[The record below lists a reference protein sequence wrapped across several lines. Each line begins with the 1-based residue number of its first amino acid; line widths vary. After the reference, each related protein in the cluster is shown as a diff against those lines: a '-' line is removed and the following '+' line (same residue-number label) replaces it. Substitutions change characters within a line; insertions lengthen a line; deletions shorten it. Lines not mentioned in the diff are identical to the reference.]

1 MAPDQILKFWLDETA
16 PEKWYSVDLDLDAE
30 IKHRFE
36 PAWCELMQGRYGL
49 WLTYPSG
56 ALAYII
62 LADQF
67 SRNMFRGQ
75 DKGFSSDTVALAASK
90 SAINQKWDLRVD
102 EPARQFFYL
111 PLMHSENLIDQDRCV
126 RLLKERMCDGGGQ
139 NLLHA
144 RAHREVIRNFGRFPD
159 RNSAL
164 SRKSSQAEADFI
176 RDGGYGNL
184 FQNLT
189 VPI

>member
-1 MAPDQILKFWLDETA
+1 
-16 PEKWYSVDLDLDAE
+16 
-30 IKHRFE
+30 
-36 PAWCELMQGRYGL
+36 
-49 WLTYPSG
+49 LTYPSG

-144 RAHREVIRNFGRFPD
+144 RAHREVIRNFGRFPE

-164 SRKSSQAEADFI
+164 SRKSSQAETDFI
-176 RDGGYGNL
+176 RDGGYGSL

-189 VPI
+189 VAI

>member
-16 PEKWYSVDLDLDAE
+16 PEKWYSVDLDFDAE
-30 IKHRFE
+30 IKHRF
-36 PAWCELMQGRYGL
+36 
-49 WLTYPSG
+49 
-56 ALAYII
+56 
-62 LADQF
+62 
-67 SRNMFRGQ
+67 
-75 DKGFSSDTVALAASK
+75 DTTTK
-90 SAINQKWDLRVD
+90 FMNQLS
-102 EPARQFFYL
+102 

-144 RAHREVIRNFGRFPD
+144 RAHREVIRNFGRFPE

-164 SRKSSQAEADFI
+164 SRKSSQAETDFI
-176 RDGGYGNL
+176 RDGGYGSL

-189 VPI
+189 VAI

>member
-1 MAPDQILKFWLDETA
+1 MTPDQILKFWLDETA
-16 PEKWYSVDLDLDAE
+16 PEKWYSVDLDLDAQ

-36 PAWCELMQGRYGL
+36 PAWRELMQGRYGL

-75 DKGFSSDTVALAASK
+75 DTGFSSDTVALAASK

-102 EPARQFFYL
+102 EPARQFFYM

-126 RLLKERMCDGGGQ
+126 RLLKERMRDGGGH

-159 RNSAL
+159 RNSVL

-189 VPI
+189 VAI